1 MKINVNE
8 VNILGS
14 DKRPVT
20 VVTNIADLAGQGNVF
35 EGYSI
40 RAGEVLEFP
49 DEPTVMSQPVREGSD
64 AVVYLM
70 TCTRNGKKSVFALGS
85 LNKRDITGTYTCP
98 TTAAFGP
105 LDIPE
110 KVEKLSGHKLRCED
124 MKTITVQ
131 KFDRAGNLLDG
142 QTKEQKVPVI
152 IYE

>member
-1 MKINVNE
+1 MKINVDE
-8 VNILGS
+8 VKILGS
-14 DKRPVT
+14 EKRPVS
-20 VVTNIADLAGQGNVF
+20 VVANLADLAGMGNVF

-70 TCTRNGKKSVFALGS
+70 TCTRNGKKSVFAIGA
-85 LNKRDITGTYTCP
+85 LNKRDINGDYTCP
-98 TTAAFGP
+98 VTAMFGP

-110 KVEKLSGHKLRCED
+110 KVAKLSGHKLSCTE
-124 MKTITVQ
+124 MKPITVQ
-131 KFDRAGNLLDG
+131 KFDRAGNMLEG
-142 QTKEQKVPVI
+142 QTKVQKVPVF

>member
-1 MKINVNE
+1 
-8 VNILGS
+8 
-14 DKRPVT
+14 
-20 VVTNIADLAGQGNVF
+20 
-35 EGYSI
+35 
-40 RAGEVLEFP
+40 
-49 DEPTVMSQPVREGSD
+49 MSQPVREGSD

-98 TTAAFGP
+98 TTSAFGP

-110 KVEKLSGHKLRCED
+110 KVEKLSGHKLRCDE